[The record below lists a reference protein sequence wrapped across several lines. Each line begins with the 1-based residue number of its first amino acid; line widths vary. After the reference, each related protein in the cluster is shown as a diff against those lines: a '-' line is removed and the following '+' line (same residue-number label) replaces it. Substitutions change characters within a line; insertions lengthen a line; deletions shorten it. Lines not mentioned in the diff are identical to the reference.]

1 MLSPEKLRL
10 MTKCCSGY
18 GEA

>member
-1 MLSPEKLRL
+1 MISPEKLRL